1 MEDKMIDSIQ
11 CEHMQN
17 NEEITGDYRH
27 LYIHC
32 SVVNDLLAHWKDLG
46 VTVNRS
52 MKMSALV

>member
-1 MEDKMIDSIQ
+1 MIDSIQ

-17 NEEITGDYRH
+17 NEESTTDYSH

-46 VTVNRS
+46 VTVNSS